1 MHPTATS
8 AAPVTDTSAANSHPE
23 SIRHLP
29 AGARAAYADF
39 QAGGDPAALTLVIMA
54 ILHDFSPHRA
64 TLTMDDLP
72 GSTRLIEDLGF
83 DSLAITE
90 VVFAAE
96 DLFRIRISN
105 EEIARVGTLHDL
117 CRFINAKMADRPVR

>member
-1 MHPTATS
+1 MPNTATTSAPARS
-8 AAPVTDTSAANSHPE
+8 AAISPPE

-29 AGARAAYADF
+29 AEARAAYADF
-39 QAGGDPAALTLVIMA
+39 QAGGNPAALTMVLMA

-64 TLTMDDLP
+64 SLTMDDLP

-96 DLFRIRISN
+96 DLFRIRITN

-117 CRFINAKMADRPVR
+117 CRFIHTKMADRPAR